1 MSTIPKSMHASVLTP
16 ELEVRVVECSTPT
29 PATDE
34 VLIRVGSVGVCGS
47 DVHFYREGRLGD
59 FVVEKPMVLGHE
71 AGGTIVAVG
80 SGVDASRVGQRVSIE
95 PQRPDLT
102 SSESLAGRYNL
113 DPSMEFYATP
123 PIDGA
128 FAEYVTIQ
136 SHFAHT
142 VSDTVSDDA
151 AGLMEPLSVGIATA
165 RKAAITVGQRVLISG
180 CGPIGLVLAQVS
192 RAYGASEIIMTDLDQ
207 SRRHTALQFG
217 ATAVCDPRTE
227 DVTGLGV
234 DVFLEASGAASAVQ
248 AGIRALRPA
257 GTAVLVG
264 MGASEV
270 LVPLPVIQNRELTVT
285 GIFRYANTWPTA
297 IGMVV
302 RGLIDLDGLVTGH
315 FGLEQVREALEST
328 VLPGALK
335 SMVVPAQK

>member
-1 MSTIPKSMHASVLTP
+1 MSTIPTSMHASVLTP
-16 ELEVRVVECSTPT
+16 ELEVRVVERSTPT
-29 PATDE
+29 PAADE

-207 SRRHTALQFG
+207 SRRRTALQFG

-227 DVTGLGV
+227 DVTELGV
-234 DVFLEASGAASAVQ
+234 DAFLEASGAASAVQ
-248 AGIRALRPA
+248 SGIRALRPA